1 MAVYTNK
8 ESEVLMLP
16 VSRSGWYSLAFIALG
31 ALVADQV
38 SKFVVERTI
47 PTDATDP
54 AHSHVIIP
62 GLLQLVHT
70 SNPGVAFGLGA
81 DSTAPWMAPVL
92 ILFSLAVI
100 CLLVWLLVTNRAGGW
115 LGQCGLALILG
126 GAAGNVLDRV
136 LRRSVTDFID
146 FYIGTH
152 HWYTFNLAD
161 SAIVVGAGLV
171 ILELLRDWRHPTHG
185 RA

>member
-1 MAVYTNK
+1 M
-8 ESEVLMLP
+8 SDSS
-16 VSRSGWYSLAFIALG
+16 SRNGWYSLAFIALG

-38 SKFVVERTI
+38 SKYVVEKSITI
-47 PTDATDP
+47 GAR
-54 AHSHVIIP
+54 HEIIP
-62 GLLQLVHT
+62 GLVNLVRT

-81 DSTAPWMAPVL
+81 DSTAPWMGPVL
-92 ILFSLAVI
+92 ILFSVAVI
-100 CLLVWLLVTNRAGGW
+100 MLLVWLLATNRAGGA
-115 LGQCGLALILG
+115 LGQWGLALILG

-146 FYIGTH
+146 FHVGEH

-161 SAIVVGAGLV
+161 SAIVLGAALV
-171 ILELLRDWRHPTHG
+171 VLELFRDWRHPSQE

>member
-1 MAVYTNK
+1 
-8 ESEVLMLP
+8 MLRI
-16 VSRSGWYSLAFIALG
+16 SRSGWYSLAFIALG

-38 SKFVVERTI
+38 SKYVVET
-47 PTDATDP
+47 TMTGD
-54 AHSHVIIP
+54 SKYVVIP
-62 GLLQLVHT
+62 GLLNLVHT

-92 ILFSLAVI
+92 ILFSLTVI
-100 CLLVWLLVTNRAGGW
+100 GLLVWLLATNRAGGW

-126 GAAGNVLDRV
+126 GAAGNVLDRL
-136 LRRSVTDFID
+136 LRHSVTDFID
-146 FYIGTH
+146 FYVGTH

-161 SAIVVGAGLV
+161 SAIVIGAALV
-171 ILELLRDWRHPTHG
+171 VVELFRDWHQPSQE

>member
-1 MAVYTNK
+1 
-8 ESEVLMLP
+8 MLRMT
-16 VSRSGWYSLAFIALG
+16 RSGWYSLGFIALG

-38 SKFVVERTI
+38 SKYVVERSI
-47 PTDATDP
+47 AIDAPRVT
-54 AHSHVIIP
+54 IIP
-62 GLLQLVHT
+62 GLVNLART

-81 DSTAPWMAPVL
+81 DSQAPWMAPLL

-100 CLLVWLLVTNRAGGW
+100 GLLVWLLATNRAGGK

-136 LRRSVTDFID
+136 MRHSVTDFID
-146 FYIGTH
+146 FHIGGY

-161 SAIVVGAGLV
+161 SAIVIGAAFV
-171 ILELLRDWRHPTHG
+171 VMELFRDWHHPSQE

>member
-1 MAVYTNK
+1 
-8 ESEVLMLP
+8 MLRI
-16 VSRSGWYSLAFIALG
+16 SRSGWYSLAFIALG

-38 SKFVVERTI
+38 SKFVVEKSI
-47 PTDATDP
+47 DIGS
-54 AHSHVIIP
+54 SHVIIP
-62 GLLQLVHT
+62 GLINLVHT

-81 DSTAPWMAPVL
+81 DSTAPWMAPLL

-100 CLLVWLLVTNRAGGW
+100 GLLVWLLATNRAGGW

-136 LRRSVTDFID
+136 LRHSVTDFID
-146 FYIGTH
+146 FQLGSY

-161 SAIVVGAGLV
+161 SAIVIGALLV
-171 ILELLRDWRHPTHG
+171 VLELFRDWHHPSQE